1 MNDNWIEI
9 VESLKPYFAT
19 NPIEGKYQHEIEN
32 CLKMLGWKKS
42 NGTMEPQ
49 LTLQIGNSNS
59 IRPDIVLQHN
69 DGNECLRPVLP
80 IEIKRPCNVH
90 TEKQDGQLKSYMRQL
105 RLNVGLYI
113 GESIQLFYDNP
124 DDLEPPVCVLFANI
138 DSEDMNGEILCD
150 LLNYSEF
157 SYIKLETF
165 CRKQYD
171 ELKAKQ
177 DIHQRMLEFFNGTD
191 SISNILKLLK
201 EKIVNEG
208 FDAGIVEEELK
219 KVTISAHYGIQ
230 EQICPNPSIL
240 PSDHS
245 LLNDSKKF
253 SDNRN
258 PDRTQYSFGKDYYG
272 KGRFVLELIK
282 QFIADHDGIS
292 FSDLITYFPD
302 YLHSKTLGVIR
313 RYEDVRLAMVNNND
327 LGRRYFLKPQ
337 DRLKLKDGTEVIV
350 NNQWGATSY
359 FPRFLEFIK
368 SRGYYHISSR

>member
-9 VESLKPYFAT
+9 VETLKPYFAT
-19 NPIEGKYQHEIEN
+19 NSIEGKYQHEIEN

-42 NGTMEPQ
+42 NSTMEPQ
-49 LTLQIGNSNS
+49 FTLQIGNCNS
-59 IRPDIVLQHN
+59 IRLDIVLQHN
-69 DGNECLRPVLP
+69 GGKDELRPVLP

-124 DDLEPPVCVLFANI
+124 DDQEPPVCVLFANI
-138 DSEDMNGEILCD
+138 DAEDKNGAIICD

-157 SYIKLETF
+157 SSINLETF

-177 DIHQRMLEFFNGTD
+177 DIHRYMLEFFNGTD

-201 EKIVNEG
+201 EKFINEG

-219 KVTISAHYGIQ
+219 KVTISAHYGIL
-230 EQICPNPSIL
+230 EQTCTNPSSL
-240 PSDHS
+240 PSGHS

-253 SDNRN
+253 SDDRN
-258 PDRTQYSFGKDYYG
+258 PDRTQYSFGKNYYG

-282 QFIADHDGIS
+282 QFITDHDGIS
-292 FSDLITYFPD
+292 FSNLITYFPD
-302 YLHSKTLGVIR
+302 NLHSKTLGVIR
-313 RYEDVRLAMVNNND
+313 RYEDVRLAMEHNND
-327 LGRRYFLKPQ
+327 LRRRYFLKPQ

-368 SRGYYHISSR
+368 SRGYYNISSR